1 MEIIV
6 RQQPPPKRIQAPSK
20 KPLRVPH
27 RTLVIQPIAVEFRYP
42 RRRDYNAFW
51 KSVVEYIE
59 RKQKRTAK
67 GGSEAVVR
75 GRFEG

>member
-6 RQQPPPKRIQAPSK
+6 RQQPPPKRIQAPSQK
-20 KPLRVPH
+20 SLRVPH
-27 RTLVIQPIAVEFRYP
+27 DTLVIQSIAVKFRYP
-42 RRRDYNAFW
+42 RRRDYNAFR
-51 KSVVEYIE
+51 KTMVEYIE